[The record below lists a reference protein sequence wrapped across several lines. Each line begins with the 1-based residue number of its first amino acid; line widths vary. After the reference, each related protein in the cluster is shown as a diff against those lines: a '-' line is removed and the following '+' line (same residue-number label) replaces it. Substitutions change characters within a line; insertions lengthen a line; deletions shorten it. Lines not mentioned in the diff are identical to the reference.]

1 MQTTS
6 SQIPFAIR
14 TNRLNLWYGDFQ
26 ALFDVDDYQ
35 AFVNIQVDTALRD
48 IASGGQIRLL
58 ASDPMAAIDVPH
70 FCQEQGHTL
79 IASSEQDGA
88 GDMRVL
94 CFEIEKGSD
103 EAG

>member
-1 MQTTS
+1 MREIDATGLS
-6 SQIPFAIR
+6 CPMPVL
-14 TNRLNLWYGDFQ
+14 RLQ
-26 ALFDVDDYQ
+26 K
-35 AFVNIQVDTALRD
+35 ALRD

-79 IASSEQDGA
+79 IASAEQDGA

-94 CFEIEKGSD
+94 YFEIEKGSD

>member
-1 MQTTS
+1 MKEIDATGLNC
-6 SQIPFAIR
+6 PMPVL
-14 TNRLNLWYGDFQ
+14 RLQ
-26 ALFDVDDYQ
+26 K
-35 AFVNIQVDTALRD
+35 ALRD

-79 IASSEQDGA
+79 IASAEQDGA

-94 CFEIEKGSD
+94 CFEIEKG
-103 EAG
+103 A